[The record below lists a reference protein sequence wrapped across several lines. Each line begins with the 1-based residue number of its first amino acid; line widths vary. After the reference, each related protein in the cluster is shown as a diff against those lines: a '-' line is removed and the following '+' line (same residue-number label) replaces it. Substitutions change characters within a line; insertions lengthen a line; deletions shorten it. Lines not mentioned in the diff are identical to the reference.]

1 MSEKNLNNITSQ
13 NRWLLPEGI
22 EELLPPQAEELE
34 QLRRQLLDCYRSWGY
49 ELVMPPFIEYLE
61 SLLTGTGGDLD
72 LQTFKI
78 TDALT
83 GRQMGVRADMTPQ
96 AARIDAHQLK
106 RDVPVRL
113 CYLGT
118 VLRTRSEGF
127 AGSRTPLQVGAEL
140 FGHSG
145 IDSDLEILEVML
157 ETLALTGVDPVIIDL
172 GHVGIFRGLAKQA
185 GLNAEQESALFD
197 ALQRKAVPEIK
208 ELLEAFSSTSKLAS
222 KMSGMLSALAGL
234 SGGIE
239 ILSEAKKILKHA
251 DKAVKQALEELAQMA
266 EMLQQRRPDVQLHY
280 DLAELRGYNYQSGI
294 VFSAYVPGYGQEVAR
309 GGRYDGI
316 GRIFGRS
323 RPATGFSADLKTL
336 IGLSQQSSMSEQQ
349 NAIFAPSGNDPSLQL
364 EISKLRKQGER
375 VVRALPGQQGSAT
388 EMGCN
393 RKLEEQKGKWKV
405 VSL

>member
-1 MSEKNLNNITSQ
+1 MSDKNPTNRD
-13 NRWLLPEGI
+13 RWLLPEGI
-22 EELLPPQAEELE
+22 EELLPPHAEALE
-34 QLRRQLLDCYRSWGY
+34 HLRRQLLDCYRSWGY
-49 ELVMPPFIEYLE
+49 EFIMPPFVEYLE

-78 TDALT
+78 TDSLT

-157 ETLALTGVDPVIIDL
+157 ETLALTGIEKVIVDL
-172 GHVGIFRGLAKQA
+172 GHVGIFRGLARQA
-185 GLNAEQESALFD
+185 GLDAEQERALFD
-197 ALQRKAVPEIK
+197 ALQRKAVPEIN
-208 ELLEAFSSTSKLAS
+208 ELLDVYSSTSKLSS
-222 KMSGMLSALAGL
+222 KMKGMLSALSGL
-234 SGGIE
+234 SGDAE
-239 ILSEAKKILKHA
+239 VLKEAARVLKPA
-251 DKAVKQALEELAQMA
+251 DKAVKQALEELVQMS
-266 EMLQQRRPDVQLHY
+266 EQLQQRRPDVQLHY

-294 VFSAYVPGYGQEVAR
+294 VFSAYTPGFGQEIAR

-316 GRIFGRS
+316 GEIFGRS

-336 IGLSQQSSMSEQQ
+336 IELSKKPRCLE
-349 NAIFAPSGNDPSLQL
+349 NEGTIFAPTDNDPALRL
-364 EISKLRKQGER
+364 EVDRLRKAGER
-375 VVRALPGQQGSAT
+375 VIYSLSNQQGGRS
-388 EMGCN
+388 EMGCT
-393 RKLEEQKGKWKV
+393 RKLEQQDGKWKV

>member
-1 MSEKNLNNITSQ
+1 MSEKNVTSRD
-13 NRWLLPEGI
+13 RWLLPEGI
-22 EELLPPQAEELE
+22 EELLPPQAEALE

-157 ETLALTGVDPVIIDL
+157 ETCSLIGVEPVIVDL

-185 GLNAEQESALFD
+185 GLDAEQESALFD

-208 ELLEAFSSTSKLAS
+208 ELLEAFSSTSKLSS
-222 KMSGMLSALAGL
+222 KMSDMLSALAGL
-234 SGGIE
+234 SGGEE
-239 ILSEAKKILKHA
+239 ILSEAKKVLKHA
-251 DKAVKQALEELAQMA
+251 DKEVKQALEELVQIA
-266 EMLQQRRPDVQLHY
+266 EQLQQRRPDVQIHY

-316 GRIFGRS
+316 GKIFGRS

-336 IGLSQQSSMSEQQ
+336 VMLSQRPSTSEQK
-349 NAIFAPSGNDPSLQL
+349 NAIFAPIDSDPSLQL
-364 EISKLRKQGER
+364 EINKLRKQGER
-375 VVRALPGQQGSAT
+375 VVRALSGQQGDAT

-393 RKLEEQKGKWKV
+393 RKLEELDGKWKV